1 MCRDENSSNP
11 IGFEYL
17 ECHFYILGKGRSRTF
32 PEPYM
37 EFPRFNEAF
46 NLLL

>member
-1 MCRDENSSNP
+1 MKIVVIQSDLNTLSVISN
-11 IGFEYL
+11 
-17 ECHFYILGKGRSRTF
+17 ILGKGRSRTF

-37 EFPRFNEAF
+37 EFPKFNEAF